1 MIHFWWLIHFSAL
14 KVQRKNFMYL
24 IENVAIVEKLQNFK
38 RSDENEFIDLNCGI
52 QVTKV
57 GLSSDWW
64 FKYKSNSNLN
74 NHTCSLHL
82 QTHFLHFYRIW
93 DNPAKFGT
101 DWTKCFSKLRTHEP
115 ANYDREMTWRIVRW
129 NLDEHFV
136 RYFRLCLK
144 LWKYLTTVPIKG
156 PWYGP
161 SNCCP
166 WIHEYQP
173 F

>member
-14 KVQRKNFMYL
+14 KAERKNFMYM

-74 NHTCSLHL
+74 NHTCSFYL

-93 DNPAKFGT
+93 DTHGKPGQIWNRLNEMFLQTRDLRTA
-101 DWTKCFSKLRTHEP
+101 KLRSRNDLTDCP
-115 ANYDREMTWRIVRW
+115 VQPGRT
-129 NLDEHFV
+129 
-136 RYFRLCLK
+136 FRGIFPPLLEALK
-144 LWKYLTTVPIKG
+144 IFGHCY
-156 PWYGP
+156 
-161 SNCCP
+161 
-166 WIHEYQP
+166 H
-173 F
+173 